1 VSRKG
6 SGPRKGARRGGGRA
20 RGGRSTRRGQTAR
33 PQDHFGERARKEGYP
48 ARAVYKLQEID
59 RRVQLLRRGHRVLD
73 LGAAPGSWSLYAG
86 ERVGAEGK
94 VIGIDL
100 QEITAAAPPH
110 VHFLVLDMREV
121 GPEGIEGQSR
131 FDVVLSDMA
140 PRTSGMRHRDQFL
153 SYELFVRALEVSDA
167 VLEPGGSF
175 VGKLFQGAEFEDA
188 RAAVQQRFEKVRII
202 KPEASRDESYE
213 VFVVGLGRRAPASDG
228 RGDGAPDAAT

>member
-1 VSRKG
+1 
-6 SGPRKGARRGGGRA
+6 
-20 RGGRSTRRGQTAR
+20 
-33 PQDHFGERARKEGYP
+33 
-48 ARAVYKLQEID
+48 
-59 RRVQLLRRGHRVLD
+59 VQLLRRGHRVLD

-100 QEITAAAPPH
+100 QEITAAAPPQ
-110 VHFLVLDMREV
+110 VHFQVLDMREV
-121 GPEGIEGQSR
+121 GPERMEGQWR

-153 SYELFVRALEVSDA
+153 SYELFMRALEVADT

-175 VGKLFQGAEFEDA
+175 VGKIFQGAEFEDA

-202 KPEASRDESYE
+202 KPDASRDESYE
-213 VFVVGLGRRAPASDG
+213 VFVVGLGRRTPPSNADG
-228 RGDGAPDAAT
+228 GTDAEPGS